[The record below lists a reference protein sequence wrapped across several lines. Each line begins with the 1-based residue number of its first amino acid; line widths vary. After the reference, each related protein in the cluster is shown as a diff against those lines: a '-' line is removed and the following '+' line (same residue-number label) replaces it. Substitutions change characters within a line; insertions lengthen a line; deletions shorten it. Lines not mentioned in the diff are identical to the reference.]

1 MQENQQVVFL
11 SDGRDDVQNLQH
23 HLSPQAEHLLDWFHV
38 TMRLTVMN
46 QMAKGLPKTI
56 GEGEDE
62 YSLREP
68 VAKLLESIKW
78 YLWHGNVYQ
87 ALQKVGFLLID
98 LDGASF
104 DKEDARIDKLLKT
117 AQEFQTYISRN
128 RDYIP
133 NYGERYR
140 NGEPIST
147 GFVESAVN
155 QVVSKRMAK
164 KQQMQWSQRGAHL
177 LLQVRARVLNDDW
190 EDVFREWYPGF
201 RPRPERAA

>member
-68 VAKLLESIKW
+68 VA
-78 YLWHGNVYQ
+78 Q
-87 ALQKVGFLLID
+87 AARKHQMVVPTNKSVLVERMD
-98 LDGASF
+98 L
-104 DKEDARIDKLLKT
+104 
-117 AQEFQTYISRN
+117 
-128 RDYIP
+128 
-133 NYGERYR
+133 
-140 NGEPIST
+140 
-147 GFVESAVN
+147 
-155 QVVSKRMAK
+155 
-164 KQQMQWSQRGAHL
+164 
-177 LLQVRARVLNDDW
+177 
-190 EDVFREWYPGF
+190 
-201 RPRPERAA
+201 RPQGGSVTDRC